1 METQDTLAA
10 RFLDWADD
18 NGRRFKWECH
28 SEIVRDY
35 CAGATIRTVIR
46 VSEFAFENPEIY
58 DEITVVNFPDNSEIK
73 FNYKGEDE

>member
-18 NGRRFKWECH
+18 NDRRFKWECH

-73 FNYKGEDE
+73 FNYKGENE